1 MKEKLTHELYSKTPK
16 LKAENFSHIPVLLQ
30 ETIEGLDLHEGDV
43 VFEGTVGLGGH
54 SEEILKYICNGGVY
68 IGTDEDAQALTYAKK
83 RLARLNFSK
92 KNLGGRAPY
101 ECTKI
106 FYEENFRNL
115 DRVLDDAGYPQ
126 VDKILLDI
134 GLSNLQI
141 EGSGR
146 GFSFKRNE
154 PLLMTFRAIPKE
166 GDLTARE
173 IVNEWAADSLTDII
187 TGYGEEKF
195 AWRIANA
202 ICTSRKT
209 KPIETTV
216 ELAEIIKNA
225 VPVFAR
231 FGKTHTATKTFQ
243 AIRIAVNDE
252 LGALRDGLLKGF
264 MRLAP
269 GGRMAVI
276 SFHSLEDRIVKEFF
290 KKQVVSGWGTVITKK
305 PIVPTDEEVAR
316 NPKSRSAK
324 LRIIIKN

>member
-1 MKEKLTHELYSKTPK
+1 MNSYPHV
-16 LKAENFSHIPVLLQ
+16 PVLLQ
-30 ETIEGLDLHEGDV
+30 ETIEGLDLHEGDF
-43 VFEGTVGLGGH
+43 VFDGTVGLGGH
-54 SEEILKYICNGGVY
+54 SEEILKHIGNGGVY
-68 IGTDEDAQALTYAKK
+68 IGTDEDAQALTYAKE
-83 RLARLNFSK
+83 RLAKYPALKVF
-92 KNLGGRAPY
+92 
-101 ECTKI
+101 I
-106 FYEENFRNL
+106 EENFRNL

-146 GFSFKRNE
+146 GFSFKRDE
-154 PLLMTFRAIPKE
+154 PLLMTFRTTQLD

-173 IVNEWAADSLTDII
+173 IVNEWAVDSLTDII
-187 TGYGEEKF
+187 TGYGEERF

-202 ICTSRKT
+202 IVFARKT

-225 VPVFAR
+225 VPIFAR
-231 FGKTHTATKTFQ
+231 FGKTHPATKTFQ
-243 AIRIAVNDE
+243 AIRISVNDE
-252 LGALRDGLLKGF
+252 LGALRDGLTKGF
-264 MRLAP
+264 ARLVP

-290 KKQVVSGWGTVITKK
+290 KKQSVEGLGTVMTKK
-305 PIVPTDEEVAR
+305 PVVPSDNETRR

-324 LRIIIKN
+324 LRIISKN

>member
-1 MKEKLTHELYSKTPK
+1 MSTE
-16 LKAENFSHIPVLLQ
+16 HIPVLLQ

-54 SEEILKYICNGGVY
+54 SEQILKRIGETGVY
-68 IGTDEDAQALTYAKK
+68 IGTDEDSQALSYAEQ
-83 RLARLNFSK
+83 RLAQ
-92 KNLGGRAPY
+92 Y

-106 FYEENFRNL
+106 FREENFRNL
-115 DRVLDDAGYPQ
+115 DHVLDNAGYQQ

-146 GFSFKRNE
+146 GFSFKRDE
-154 PLLMTFRAIPKE
+154 PLLMTFRNSPRE

-173 IVNEWAADSLTDII
+173 IVNEWAVDSLTDII
-187 TGYGEEKF
+187 TGYGEERF

-202 ICTSRKT
+202 IVLARKA
-209 KPIETTV
+209 KPIETTA

-231 FGKTHTATKTFQ
+231 FGKTHPATKTFQ

-252 LGALRDGLLKGF
+252 LGALREGLDKGF
-264 MRLAP
+264 TRLAP

-290 KKQVVSGWGTVITKK
+290 KKQSLEGFGTIITKK
-305 PIVPTDEEVAR
+305 PIVPGNEEQVS

-324 LRIIIKN
+324 LRIITKN

>member
-1 MKEKLTHELYSKTPK
+1 MNSYPHV
-16 LKAENFSHIPVLLQ
+16 PVLLQ

-43 VFEGTVGLGGH
+43 VLDGTVGLGGH
-54 SEEILKYICNGGVY
+54 SEEILKHIGNDGVY
-68 IGTDEDAQALTYAKK
+68 IGTDEDAQALTYAKE
-83 RLARLNFSK
+83 RLTKYPTK
-92 KNLGGRAPY
+92 KVF
-101 ECTKI
+101 I
-106 FYEENFRNL
+106 EENFRNL
-115 DRVLDDAGYPQ
+115 DRVLDDAGYSQ

-134 GLSNLQI
+134 GLSNLQL

-146 GFSFKRNE
+146 GFSFKHDE
-154 PLLMTFRAIPKE
+154 PLLMTFRKEPKE

-173 IVNEWAADSLTDII
+173 IVNEWAVDSLTDII

-209 KPIETTV
+209 KPIETTM
-216 ELAEIIKNA
+216 ELVEIIKNA

-231 FGKTHTATKTFQ
+231 FGKTHPATKTFQ
-243 AIRIAVNDE
+243 AIRIVVNDE
-252 LGALRDGLLKGF
+252 LGALREGLLKGF
-264 MRLAP
+264 TRLTS

-290 KKQVVSGWGTVITKK
+290 KKQVVSGLGTIITKK
-305 PIVPTDEEVAR
+305 PIAPSDEEVAR

-324 LRIIIKN
+324 LRIIKKLGTRH

>member
-1 MKEKLTHELYSKTPK
+1 MSTE
-16 LKAENFSHIPVLLQ
+16 HIPVLLQ

-54 SEEILKYICNGGVY
+54 SEQIIKLIGATGVY
-68 IGTDEDAQALTYAKK
+68 IGTDKDREALSRAEQ
-83 RLARLNFSK
+83 RL
-92 KNLGGRAPY
+92 APY

-106 FYEENFRNL
+106 FREENFRNL

-146 GFSFKRNE
+146 GFSFKRDE
-154 PLLMTFRAIPKE
+154 PLLMTFVTLPRE
-166 GDLTARE
+166 GDITARE

-231 FGKTHTATKTFQ
+231 FGKTHPATKTFQ

-252 LGALRDGLLKGF
+252 LGALREGLLKGF
-264 MRLAP
+264 TRLAS

-290 KKQVVSGWGTVITKK
+290 KKQVVSGLGTVITKK
-305 PIVPTDEEVAR
+305 PIAPSDEEVAR

-324 LRIIIKN
+324 LRIIIRN